1 MAIKTENLA
10 IIMTDIVGFT
20 EATVHQSRSDI
31 DVLLDTHN
39 RILLPIVRR
48 YHGRHIKSIGDAL
61 LLVFRSPTDAMLCAM
76 AMQDALYECN
86 RSRATDKQIRIRV
99 GASLG
104 EVRVTRNDVFGEPVN
119 LTSRIAGVT
128 PPDEIYLSEALY
140 MAMNKAEVP
149 SQEVGWKE
157 LKGIGQPVRVYNI
170 PRFAPPRLV
179 PDAMTTEDLSD
190 LVYPYGGAHLSEEA
204 EGFSVGTH
212 LKQWRRG
219 ASAAIKAVVTGVDTA
234 SRQSIKGIGAL
245 WAQRAVRIGLLIVLA
260 LPVVVV
266 GARFVSQ
273 QWAQHQA
280 RSTSAPPARV
290 VKPAPV
296 VQPETKQLPPLE
308 TAEVEVPVR
317 PAPRPRPAEP
327 PATKPSQPVARS
339 APPAP
344 PPAGVEPP
352 SVRVQRA
359 ASEPPA
365 TQFTSRKEVE
375 QAFRSK
381 QIPESE
387 YRRTLKKMEY
397 QRERELE
404 RAERAYEAKKMSKDE
419 YKQLVKEIEARYDD

>member
-76 AMQDALYECN
+76 AMQDALYEYN
-86 RSRATDKQIRIRV
+86 RSRTKDRQIRIRV

-104 EVRVTRNDVFGEPVN
+104 EVRVTRNDIFGEPVN

-140 MAMNKAEVP
+140 MAMNKAEVS

-204 EGFSVGTH
+204 DGFSVGTH

-219 ASAAIKAVVTGVDTA
+219 AGVAIKAVVTGVDSA
-234 SRQSIKGIGAL
+234 SRRSIKGIGAL

-260 LPVVVV
+260 LPVAVV

-273 QWAQHQA
+273 QWTQRQA
-280 RSTSAPPARV
+280 RLASAPPARV
-290 VKPAPV
+290 AKPAPA
-296 VQPETKQLPPLE
+296 ETRRPPPLE

-317 PAPRPRPAEP
+317 PASRPRPVER
-327 PATKPSQPVARS
+327 PAPKPSQPVARS
-339 APPAP
+339 TPPAP
-344 PPAGVEPP
+344 TPTGVEPP
-352 SVRVQRA
+352 SVPAQRA
-359 ASEPPA
+359 APEPA
-365 TQFTSRKEVE
+365 AREFVSRKEVE
-375 QAFRSK
+375 QAYRSK

-397 QRERELE
+397 QFDRELE

-419 YKQLVKEIEARYDD
+419 YKQLVREIKARYDD